1 MAATHRESA
10 RRSILK
16 AASWRILGTLITTAF
31 VCATTGRPLLA
42 LSIGGAEGLL
52 KIVFFFLHE
61 RAWNLV
67 DVGREDLPAMVPAR
81 SATRASRWIV
91 EDRDAGVHAS

>member
-1 MAATHRESA
+1 MAATFRESA

-52 KIVFFFLHE
+52 KIVFFYLHE

-67 DVGREDLPAMVPAR
+67 DVGREDLPPAV
-81 SATRASRWIV
+81 ASRCATPASHWIL
-91 EDRDAGVHAS
+91 

>member
-1 MAATHRESA
+1 MAATYRESA

-16 AASWRILGTLITTAF
+16 ATSWRILGTLITTAF

-42 LSIGGAEGLL
+42 LSIGGAEGVL

-61 RAWNLV
+61 RAWNMV
-67 DVGREDLPAMVPAR
+67 DVGREDLPPR
-81 SATRASRWIV
+81 RATHSITAEAS
-91 EDRDAGVHAS
+91 